1 MKTTDE
7 TCAGELMAHAFLAV
21 APEDTLGEVA
31 EKMAQADTG
40 SALVAEY
47 GRLTG
52 ILTSRDIIRAI
63 ASRVHPS
70 EGRVRE
76 WMSADPVTA
85 SPDTPAEEAA
95 HAMLAGGFH
104 HLPVVEDERPVGVVG
119 LRTVVG
125 FTKSGLGW

>member
-1 MKTTDE
+1 
-7 TCAGELMAHAFLAV
+7 MAHAFLAV

-104 HLPVVEDERPVGVVG
+104 HLPVVEAERPVGVVG
-119 LRTVVG
+119 LRAVVG
-125 FTKSGLGW
+125 YTKSGLGW

>member
-1 MKTTDE
+1 
-7 TCAGELMAHAFLAV
+7 
-21 APEDTLGEVA
+21 
-31 EKMAQADTG
+31 
-40 SALVAEY
+40 
-47 GRLTG
+47 
-52 ILTSRDIIRAI
+52 
-63 ASRVHPS
+63 
-70 EGRVRE
+70 
-76 WMSADPVTA
+76 MSADPVTA